1 MLLAA
6 ACLEKADASPADDWC
21 QILLCSAMMVMK
33 DLAAIVSG
41 SLFLYALRVPDR
53 YCIVPKASLFPW
65 LPLTEFMW
73 ASS

>member
-41 SLFLYALRVPDR
+41 PWEPFLICSEGSR
-53 YCIVPKASLFPW
+53 
-65 LPLTEFMW
+65 
-73 ASS
+73 